1 MDSILTG
8 LLRVAKHDESIYYY
22 SRNCVRCN
30 LLFRQ
35 GCCMKPEKKYLIV
48 MDLDDADHDLREA
61 EREYNEIEKERETL
75 VKWDGPREIPSE
87 LWGEINSR
95 RKKVLLLKEEVKRIE
110 KKLKNFDKEI
120 KTDLKMPD
128 ELEELKLRLRI
139 EVDDRNPDV
148 ERVIDEWYEEYQDTY
163 KQPIDTSIEK
173 DVEHWRNWALQNV
186 S

>member
-1 MDSILTG
+1 
-8 LLRVAKHDESIYYY
+8 
-22 SRNCVRCN
+22 
-30 LLFRQ
+30 
-35 GCCMKPEKKYLIV
+35 

-61 EREYNEIEKERETL
+61 EREYNEMEKERETL

-87 LWGEINSR
+87 LSGEINYR
-95 RKKVLLLKEEVKRIE
+95 RKNVLLLKEEVKRIE
-110 KKLKNFDKEI
+110 EKLKNFDKEI

-173 DVEHWRNWALQNV
+173 DAEHWRNWALQNV

>member
-1 MDSILTG
+1 
-8 LLRVAKHDESIYYY
+8 
-22 SRNCVRCN
+22 
-30 LLFRQ
+30 
-35 GCCMKPEKKYLIV
+35 
-48 MDLDDADHDLREA
+48 MDLDDADSDLREA
-61 EREYNEIEKERETL
+61 EKEYNEMEKERETL

-87 LWGEINSR
+87 LSGEITSR
-95 RKKVLLLKEEVKRIE
+95 RKNVLLLKEEVKRIE
-110 KKLKNFDKEI
+110 EKLKNFDKEI

-173 DVEHWRNWALQNV
+173 DAEHWRNWALQNV

>member
-1 MDSILTG
+1 
-8 LLRVAKHDESIYYY
+8 
-22 SRNCVRCN
+22 
-30 LLFRQ
+30 
-35 GCCMKPEKKYLIV
+35 
-48 MDLDDADHDLREA
+48 MDLDDADSDLREA
-61 EREYNEIEKERETL
+61 EREYNEMEKERETL

-87 LWGEINSR
+87 LWGEINYR
-95 RKKVLLLKEEVKRIE
+95 RKNVLLLKEEVKRIE
-110 KKLKNFDKEI
+110 EKLKNFDKEI
-120 KTDLKMPD
+120 DTDLKMPD

-173 DVEHWRNWALQNV
+173 DAEHWRNWALQNV

>member
-1 MDSILTG
+1 
-8 LLRVAKHDESIYYY
+8 
-22 SRNCVRCN
+22 
-30 LLFRQ
+30 
-35 GCCMKPEKKYLIV
+35 
-48 MDLDDADHDLREA
+48 MDLDDADSDLREA
-61 EREYNEIEKERETL
+61 EKEYNEMEKERETL

-87 LWGEINSR
+87 LSGEINYR
-95 RKKVLLLKEEVKRIE
+95 RKNVLLLKEEVKRIE
-110 KKLKNFDKEI
+110 EKLKNFDKEI

-173 DVEHWRNWALQNV
+173 DAEHWRNWALQNV

>member
-1 MDSILTG
+1 
-8 LLRVAKHDESIYYY
+8 
-22 SRNCVRCN
+22 
-30 LLFRQ
+30 
-35 GCCMKPEKKYLIV
+35 
-48 MDLDDADHDLREA
+48 MDLDDADSDLREA
-61 EREYNEIEKERETL
+61 EREYNEMEKERETL

-87 LWGEINSR
+87 LSGEINYR
-95 RKKVLLLKEEVKRIE
+95 RKNVLLLKEEVKRIE
-110 KKLKNFDKEI
+110 EKLKNFDKEI

-173 DVEHWRNWALQNV
+173 DAEHWRNWALQNV

>member
-8 LLRVAKHDESIYYY
+8 PLRVAKHDESIYYH
-22 SRNCVRCN
+22 SRNCVYCD

-48 MDLDDADHDLREA
+48 MDLDDADSDVREA
-61 EREYNEIEKERETL
+61 ESALREIEKEKETL
-75 VKWDGPREIPSE
+75 EMWGFGSEIPSE
-87 LWGEINSR
+87 LRREINSR
-95 RKKVLLLKEEVKRIE
+95 RKNVLLLKEEVKRIE
-110 KKLKNFDKEI
+110 EKLKNFDKEI
-120 KTDLKMPD
+120 DTDLKMPD